1 MLSSWMVSFSK
12 LELLYL
18 KEKRLEPNFQTVKDT
33 ILTDETRLKEYAS
46 KHRYRFLCFFQNLS
60 TDRLLK
66 L

>member
-1 MLSSWMVSFSK
+1 MLNSWMVSFSK

-18 KEKRLEPNFQTVKDT
+18 KKRMEPNCQTVKDT
-33 ILTDETRLKEYAS
+33 ILTDETRLREYAS
-46 KHRYRFLCFFQNLS
+46 KHRYRSLCFFQNVS